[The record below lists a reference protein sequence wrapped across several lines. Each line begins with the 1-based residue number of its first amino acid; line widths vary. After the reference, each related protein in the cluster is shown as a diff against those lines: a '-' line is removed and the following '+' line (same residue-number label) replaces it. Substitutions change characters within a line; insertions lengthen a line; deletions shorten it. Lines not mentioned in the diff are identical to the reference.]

1 MEADM
6 GNVRHF
12 SINADDLPRARR
24 FYEQVFAWRFDAWGP
39 PGFFMI
45 ATGGAETPLGSL
57 QQRRALAPGLK
68 LNGFECTIAVEQD
81 VAEIA
86 AAVVANGGR
95 ILMEKATIPGVG
107 DLVFFEDPEGNVA
120 GAMRYDTKAE

>member
-1 MEADM
+1 M

-12 SINADDLPRARR
+12 AINADDLPRARS
-24 FYEQVFAWRFDAWGP
+24 FYERVFSWSFQPWGP

-45 ATGGAETPLGSL
+45 ATGEGETPLGSL
-57 QQRRALAPGLK
+57 QQRRALVPGLK
-68 LNGFECTIAVEQD
+68 LNAFECTIAVEQD

-86 AAVVANGGR
+86 AAVTANGGR

-107 DLVFFEDPEGNVA
+107 DLIFFEDPDGNVA
-120 GAMRYDTKAE
+120 GAMRYDARVE